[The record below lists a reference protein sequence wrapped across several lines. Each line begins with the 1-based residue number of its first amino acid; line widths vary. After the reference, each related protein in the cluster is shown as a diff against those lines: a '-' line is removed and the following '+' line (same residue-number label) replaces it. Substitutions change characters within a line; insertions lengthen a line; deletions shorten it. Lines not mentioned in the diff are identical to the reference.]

1 MFATLCSLVKGMDCH
16 AIEALCGIGKSA
28 IQADYGRILDLL
40 DEELA
45 GFLQWSDSDKE
56 ACRYSARCHPD
67 AIGIIDGCDIAW
79 AIGAHSWISNVC
91 SLCSTLMFANQFRI
105 CTHSDVQEQCKEAAR
120 TARAVCH

>member
-28 IQADYGRILDLL
+28 IQADYGRILELL

-45 GFLQWSDSDKE
+45 GFLQWSDSEKE
-56 ACRYSARCHPD
+56 ACRHSARCHPD

-79 AIGAHSWISNVC
+79 AIGAYSWISNVC
-91 SLCSTLMFANQFRI
+91 SLCSIDVCKPVSQMYTLRP
-105 CTHSDVQEQCKEAAR
+105 SR
-120 TARAVCH
+120 TM